1 MGSFL
6 TSPALFIGG
15 LIAIASPIIIHLLNK
30 RRFKRVDWAAMDFL
44 LEAQKLNRRKVK
56 LEEFIL
62 LLMRCLAMGLIGF
75 LLARPFFSAGNSG
88 GLFNGARYERII
100 VLDDSLSM
108 QAKAGG
114 QTSME
119 AAKLALESWTNELVA
134 AGTDDSLTLVLTSD
148 PNRTIYDSQPLN
160 ENTVTEILDDVK
172 NLSASDG
179 GGNLDGALAFVEKKI
194 ADGDASVNRV
204 VYLLSDLRER
214 DWAGTGQ
221 SADAGVVERMK
232 RIADTAA
239 GCFVIDVG
247 KEGEENLVIEEIA
260 AVDKALVAGVTTN
273 FEVVVRNRGTKPVL
287 DVKVRFAADESL
299 PLDGTIDRIE
309 PGQTGAVPF
318 TFTFA
323 PAIEGEGDPE
333 PVAIRA
339 TLAGPGGDVLEEDN
353 TRFFPA
359 RIVRGI
365 ETLIVDGDPNGSFG
379 RGESFFLRR
388 ALAPAGSTES
398 GVVVSVVDDNDFET
412 IDLSSYQVI
421 YIANLYRVS
430 EARVASLEEWVRGG
444 GGLIF
449 TLGDQI
455 DEDFYNKVLF
465 RGGDGLLPVSLAQIG
480 GDETEEK
487 WVYFNIEK
495 SSHPVLQYFR
505 EENAKLLE
513 GVKIFRWWECAPA
526 PAALADGRSSVVLSF
541 TGERSAP
548 AMIDSKFGDGRVMV
562 MGTPM
567 DPDWSNWPE
576 EAPSFIITA
585 QEMTRYMARSNAK
598 AGQIAV
604 GQPIAEEI
612 DLTKAKPDVTVT
624 PPAGNPERLP
634 ARPPAGATGAST
646 LWNVDYDQTGRRGFY
661 RMVLEGSG
669 ASELR
674 RTILFAANTDPAE
687 SQLRRVPAANLALD
701 LGDKVN
707 LIDAGQPLLGL
718 RPTEAKT
725 EIWKPVLYVLAAL
738 LCIELL
744 YGWWL
749 GARR

>member
-6 TSPALFIGG
+6 TNPALFIGG

-44 LEAQKLNRRKVK
+44 LEAQKLNRRKIK

-75 LLARPFFSAGNSG
+75 LLARPFFSSGGGG
-88 GLFNGARYERII
+88 GLFDGARYERIV

-119 AAKLALESWTNELVA
+119 TAKLALEKWVNELVG
-134 AGTDDSLTLVLTSD
+134 AGADDSLTLVLSSQ
-148 PNRTIYDSQPLN
+148 PGRTIYDSQPLN
-160 ENTVTEILDDVK
+160 GNSEAEILDDIK
-172 NLSASDG
+172 NLESSDG
-179 GGNLDGALAFVEKKI
+179 SGDLDGALAFVEQKI

-214 DWAGTGQ
+214 DWAGSGE

-232 RIADTAA
+232 RIADVVA

-247 KEGEENLVIEEIA
+247 EEGEENLVVEEIA
-260 AVDKALVAGVTTN
+260 AIDKALVAGVTTN
-273 FEVVVRNRGTKPVL
+273 FEVVVRNRGTRPAL

-309 PGQTGAVPF
+309 PGQTGSVPF

-323 PAIEGEGDPE
+323 PAIDDEGEPE

-339 TLAGPGGDVLEEDN
+339 SLAGISGDLLDEDN

-359 RIVRGI
+359 RTVRGI
-365 ETLIVDGDPNGSFG
+365 QTLVVDGDPNGSFG
-379 RGESFFLRR
+379 RGETFFLRR
-388 ALAPAGSTES
+388 ALAPEGSTES
-398 GVVVSVVDDNDFET
+398 GVVVDVVDDNDFET
-412 IDLSSYQVI
+412 LDLNAYQVI
-421 YIANLYRVS
+421 YIANLYRIS

-444 GGLIF
+444 GGLVF

-455 DEDFYNKVLF
+455 DEEFYNQVLY
-465 RGGDGLLPVSLAQIG
+465 RGGEGLFPATLERIG
-480 GDETEEK
+480 GDETEET
-487 WVYFNIEK
+487 WGYFKIEK
-495 SSHPVLQYFR
+495 ANHPVMQYFR
-505 EENAKLLE
+505 EENIKLLE
-513 GVKIFRWWECAPA
+513 GVKVFRWWECVPNAS
-526 PAALADGRSSVVLSF
+526 ALAEGRSEVVLSF
-541 TGERSAP
+541 TGGEQAP

-562 MGTPM
+562 MATPM

-604 GQPIAEEI
+604 GQPITHEL

-624 PPAGNPERLP
+624 TPAGNPERVP
-634 ARPPAGATGAST
+634 ARPPAGASASTT
-646 LWNVDYDQTGRRGFY
+646 LWNIEYDDTSRRGFY
-661 RMVLEGSG
+661 KIGLEGSG
-669 ASELR
+669 DASQE
-674 RTILFAANTDPAE
+674 RTVLFAANIDPGE
-687 SQLRRVPAANLALD
+687 SALRRVPPANLALD
-701 LGDKVN
+701 LGEKVT
-707 LIDAGQPLLGL
+707 LIDAGQPVFEL
-718 RPTEAKT
+718 RPAEAKF